1 MNIMKNKGQVIFDI
15 EQEKFKYLQRDVKH
29 RPKNPNM
36 FELNQKLNRTKR
48 INFYT
53 NTKII
58 SCALLGLWLI
68 VLISL
73 QT

>member
-1 MNIMKNKGQVIFDI
+1 MKLRDQVVFDVG
-15 EQEKFKYLQRDVKH
+15 EEKFKYLQRDVKH